1 MHKSNMSAI
10 TICKIY
16 LFILYSFWTLCSC
29 SEVTFEHDVKMTK
42 DETVVKMVM
51 AAILDLCSYVSSEQE
66 NSVGNMLLMRNIL
79 RELLLSFSA

>member
-42 DETVVKMVM
+42 DETVV
-51 AAILDLCSYVSSEQE
+51 
-66 NSVGNMLLMRNIL
+66 NSLFELFRDTPAGFIIQFL
-79 RELLLSFSA
+79 RECNLYSMF